1 MSGQVCRPRWRRFA
15 AAPLLA
21 QFLRFALVG
30 ASGTALQYL
39 VLWFGVERC
48 GADAAAASGAGYA
61 LAAVVNYVMNY
72 FFTFGGGHSHLRAAG
87 RYFTLLGLGWCLN
100 TALMWLLVHGTGWHY
115 WVAQALATGL
125 GLLLNFAGSR
135 WWAFRPRH
143 EKAGATSI
151 QI

>member
-1 MSGQVCRPRWRRFA
+1 MSGQGCRPRRRRLA
-15 AAPLLA
+15 AAPLLTPLLM

-30 ASGTALQYL
+30 ASGTAVQYL

-48 GADAAAASGAGYA
+48 GAGAAAASGAGYA

-72 FFTFGGGHSHLRAAG
+72 FFTFGGGHAHLRAAG

-100 TALMWLLVHGTGWHY
+100 TALMWLLVHGAGWHY

-125 GLLLNFAGSR
+125 GLLWNFAGSR
-135 WWAFRPRH
+135 WWAFLPPR
-143 EKAGATSI
+143 
-151 QI
+151 